1 MSRIGASHLFECHD
15 PTTYFDELDSL
26 VAKMTDQDKANC
38 DAYFAELDAKMAKMT
53 AQDKADSDA
62 YFAKLDAQVTKIN
75 PQDKAACDAY
85 SKKLARMRE
94 RGRNLSHVRMRATYT
109 LRARVIHH
117 MS

>member
-1 MSRIGASHLFECHD
+1 MSRVDASHLLECSSEN
-15 PTTYFDELDSL
+15 FFAKLEAL
-26 VAKMTDQDKANC
+26 V
-38 DAYFAELDAKMAKMT
+38 AKMT
-53 AQDKADSDA
+53 AQDKADWRA
-62 YFAKLDAQVTKIN
+62 YFIELDCQVAKKTAQDKADCRAYVAELDAQVAKMN

>member
-1 MSRIGASHLFECHD
+1 
-15 PTTYFDELDSL
+15 
-26 VAKMTDQDKANC
+26 MTDQDKANC

-85 SKKLARMRE
+85 SKTCARMHWKKNH
-94 RGRNLSHVRMRATYT
+94 RNEAWKRRKHKEAAAKAGPAKAAHRLKPTCTSTTTFLPRSHLCHLSP
-109 LRARVIHH
+109 
-117 MS
+117 